1 MNYSHTNQQ
10 EKLADTMINDAYR
23 ALHSLHRH
31 LVNTSGPKLVHHH
44 LAILT
49 MLEQA
54 GPLSASEIASKLS
67 LSKPQMTKFID
78 GLAAEKAVIREDD
91 PNDRRRVLIILTKTG
106 ISILADYRKML
117 RENLLKKINTLTPE
131 QVSSLTKELEQII
144 SISQQF
150 V

>member
-1 MNYSHTNQQ
+1 
-10 EKLADTMINDAYR
+10 MINDAYR

-31 LVNTSGPKLVHHH
+31 LVNIPGPKLVHHH

-49 MLEQA
+49 MLEQD
-54 GPLSASEIASKLS
+54 GPLSASEIAGKLS

-91 PNDRRRVLIILTKTG
+91 PQDRRRALITITKTG
-106 ISILADYRKML
+106 TSILADYRKLL

-131 QVSSLTKELEQII
+131 QVSSLTKALEQII
-144 SISQQF
+144 SISQKF

>member
-1 MNYSHTNQQ
+1 MNYSYTNQQ

-49 MLEQA
+49 MLEQD

-78 GLAAEKAVIREDD
+78 GLVAEKAVIREDD
-91 PNDRRRVLIILTKTG
+91 PDDRRRVLITLTKTG

-117 RENLLKKINTLTPE
+117 RENILKKLNTLTPE
-131 QVSSLTKELEQII
+131 QVSSLTKALEQII

>member
-1 MNYSHTNQQ
+1 MNYSYTNQQ

-49 MLEQA
+49 MLEQD
-54 GPLSASEIASKLS
+54 GPLSASEIAVKLS

-78 GLAAEKAVIREDD
+78 GLVAEKAVIREDD
-91 PNDRRRVLIILTKTG
+91 PNDRRRVLITLTKTG

-117 RENLLKKINTLTPE
+117 RENLLKKLNTLTPE
-131 QVSSLTKELEQII
+131 QVSSLTNALEQII
-144 SISQQF
+144 IISQQF

>member
-1 MNYSHTNQQ
+1 MNYSYTTQQ

-23 ALHSLHRH
+23 ALHALHH
-31 LVNTSGPKLVHHH
+31 HMVNISGPKLLHHH

-49 MLEQA
+49 MLEQS

-78 GLAAEKAVIREDD
+78 GLVVEKAVLREND
-91 PNDRRRVLIILTKTG
+91 PEDRRRVRISITKTG
-106 ISILADYRKML
+106 ISRLVNYRKLL
-117 RENLLKKINTLTPE
+117 RGNLLKKINKLDPD
-131 QVSSLTKELEQII
+131 QVASLTQSLEQII

>member
-1 MNYSHTNQQ
+1 
-10 EKLADTMINDAYR
+10 MINDAYR

-31 LVNTSGPKLVHHH
+31 LVNMPGPKLVHHH

-49 MLEQA
+49 MLEQD
-54 GPLSASEIASKLS
+54 GPLSASEIAGKLS

-78 GLAAEKAVIREDD
+78 GLAAEKAVLREDD
-91 PNDRRRVLIILTKTG
+91 PDDRRRVLITITKTG
-106 ISILADYRKML
+106 TSILADYRKLL

-131 QVSSLTKELEQII
+131 QVSSLTKALEQII
-144 SISQQF
+144 SISQKF